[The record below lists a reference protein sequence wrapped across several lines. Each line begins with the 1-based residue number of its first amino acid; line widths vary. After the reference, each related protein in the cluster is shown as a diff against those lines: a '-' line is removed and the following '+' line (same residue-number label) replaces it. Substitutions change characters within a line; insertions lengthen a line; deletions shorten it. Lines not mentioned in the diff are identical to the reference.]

1 MWPVASA
8 ITTSPRNSA
17 AAPNSPSRISRRPSN
32 SIPATPKLTS
42 GWASACARKIATPRR
57 ARHSPNPSSST
68 PTASG
73 PGSNWKKLRR
83 NETTRD
89 RCRQCCARAAHL
101 FSVPRPHLAP
111 AGQPDLRPD
120 PGTPARPRGA
130 AQRHP
135 GAAPPRR
142 LYPLRR
148 NRSRPPRHHRRRLP
162 RSARRPADRHPR
174 ARHLGP
180 PPDGRS
186 ARARRRPRTAGG
198 CHLLSRRADS
208 RPRGPHLR
216 IRAHAARLRRPPAGL
231 CPRPGGASPSPRRRS
246 GRGRRLPLPS
256 AHRAPLLGP
265 LLRADP
271 VAAPRAPRASRG
283 PHPAGRRRG
292 RALARLDSSQEF
304 LQRMR
309 TAYVWIS
316 TWPAATIVHHL
327 LILAV
332 LVAAFVRIRP
342 AIGVEL
348 RVLLLGLGAL
358 GLLTMPL
365 SWLLLEQFHRS
376 EERRVG
382 KECRSRWSPD

>member
-180 PPDGRS
+180 PADGIPILEYPGFE
-186 ARARRRPRTAGG
+186 ADDVIGTLARRAEALGMDVVIVSSDKDMLQLVDQHVSMLNPAKDDEWYDADKVKTFMGVRPDQVAD
-198 CHLLSRRADS
+198 LLALKGDAVDN
-208 RPRGPHLR
+208 
-216 IRAHAARLRRPPAGL
+216 I
-231 CPRPGGASPSPRRRS
+231 PGAPGIGDKGAKDLIERFGS
-246 GRGRRLPLPS
+246 LD
-256 AHRAPLLGP
+256 A
-265 LLRADP
+265 
-271 VAAPRAPRASRG
+271 
-283 PHPAGRRRG
+283 
-292 RALARLDSSQEF
+292 ALARAGEVEKKTYRESLQNNVERIKMSQR
-304 LQRMR
+304 L
-309 TAYVWIS
+309 
-316 TWPAATIVHHL
+316 ATIATDVPVEFSAEAVKAQAPDPAL
-327 LILAV
+327 LK
-332 LVAAFVRIRP
+332 
-342 AIGVEL
+342 AIYQEMEFHSLLKELGPSEDTRERQYGVM
-348 RVLLLGLGAL
+348 A
-358 GLLTMPL
+358 
-365 SWLLLEQFHRS
+365 S
-376 EERRVG
+376 
-382 KECRSRWSPD
+382 D